1 MNRLVRAGLLAIA
14 ASTFAFAQLTIT
26 TPPSLPQGVTGNSY
40 NLALTASGGAGSL
53 FWTEIASPGT
63 GLPPGLSLSSDGQIS
78 GTPTVVGSYSFR
90 IGVDDSETQAVADFT
105 LNIDSPLAIT
115 TSSPLSPG
123 IAAVPY
129 SQSLT
134 AVGGTSPYVNW
145 SVISGAL
152 PPGLT
157 LSPTSGVI
165 SGTPS
170 TPGPYSFTVQ
180 VQDSAAP
187 QQTASQTFS
196 LAISPAPLTILTM
209 TPLTPGTVGTA
220 YSQTVAATGGTAP
233 YAWSITVGA
242 LPAGLTLNGSTGA
255 ITGTPTTAGTANFTV
270 QVQDSAGTPQTAS
283 KAFAL
288 TINPPTL
295 TISTASPL
303 TAGTGWN
310 GVFSN
315 RRCDRRHGALCVVDH
330 GEAALPAGSHLN
342 GSIGR
347 DYGNTDDGGNGEF
360 TVQVQDSAGT
370 PRLHAKAFALTIN
383 PGALTISSVSPLNT
397 AIANTPYSNTLS
409 ASGGTAPLTWSITVG
424 SLPAGLT
431 LNASTGEISGTPT
444 TTGSATFT
452 VRVQDSSGQ
461 QQTATKSLTL
471 PVVSGPL
478 TVSITSPLAPA
489 TQASSYALSLAATG
503 GVTPYT
509 NWRITSGTLPAGL
522 SLNASTG
529 AITGTP
535 TTLGRSDFVVQVGDA
550 STPRQFAAKAL
561 SLTVYSNALAIR
573 SNSLLPSGTLNQ
585 PYNYDFLVTGGT
597 PPYSFSQGQGTVPPG
612 MSLTSSGALTGT
624 PVEQGTYT
632 FDVLVFDSAGGV
644 SLAASVGSQFGGSI
658 SALASQTFTIHIN
671 AVGVTIAPTT
681 LPDAVLN
688 SAYSQTLTASGG
700 TPSYNWALV
709 LGSLPSGMSLSS
721 SGQLSGTPTQLGVF
735 PITVTASDQAGNVA
749 VQSYE
754 LAVGS
759 GQPTITTVNPVP
771 DAVIN
776 TPYSLS
782 LTTTGGQAPYVY
794 SLDISSSLPPGLT
807 MTSAGVIA
815 GTPTVDGAFGFTVRV
830 LDAAG
835 RTDTKFL
842 DLFVSLVP
850 PLTITT
856 GSPLP
861 NASVGSP
868 YSQTLT
874 ATGGFPPYTWSLVTG
889 SLPPGLNL
897 SSAGVLSGTPT
908 QTGTVTFSV
917 FVGDPQENS
926 DSKSFTL
933 TVGPPSPL
941 TITTSSLTAGLV
953 GAAYSQ
959 SLTATGGVRPY
970 SWALSS
976 GTLPPGLTITS
987 AGVIQGTPTA
997 PGDYSF
1003 APRVTDSLGVSAIR
1017 QLSITINITGISIT
1031 TPSPLPDATINTS
1044 YSQQLAASGGSGNY
1058 GWQLNA
1064 GALPAGLSLSSSG
1077 LISGTPTQSGN
1088 FTFTVRATDLAV
1100 TAAVIQTSKVFTLA
1114 VINPGPV
1121 ITTPSLPAGQA
1132 LVTYSFTLTSA
1143 GGTPPYTYS
1152 LVEGSLPSGFA
1163 LTTSG
1168 QILGTAADTGSF
1180 TFTAQVSDRTNLSS
1194 TKQFTLFIG
1203 AAPTPGNLPVEISTT
1218 RLPDGNVGKLYAFI
1232 FAARNGVQPYRWAIS
1247 GLPAGLEATAAGEIL
1262 GTPQTAGTSLLQVV
1276 VTDDVRGR
1284 SAGTF
1289 NLVIKPP
1296 QVVITT
1302 ERVPDGRVGEAYSTS
1317 FGATGGAPPYTF
1329 SVISGSL
1336 PSGVSLSSTGV
1347 ASGTPATAGT
1357 YQFSVQANDSA
1368 GEKGSRGFSIV
1379 IRPAALVITTSTVG
1393 NGVIGIPFQMTLA
1406 ASGGTPPYKW
1416 SATGLPDGLAIDSGT
1431 GTISGSPTKN
1441 GSFTV
1446 SAQVS
1451 DQANQSN
1458 SRSYPVEIATQ
1469 LSITTQTVGNMVAG
1483 TPVSIALAASGGT
1496 PPYSWS
1502 VGSGSLP
1509 SGVSLGADGVLSG
1522 TPTGTGDSN
1531 FTAQVR
1537 DANGTVA
1544 SKAYSV
1550 RVVTPLVLTTQT
1562 LPAAQFNVSYSA
1574 NLEADWRHATLFLV
1588 GRNRKLARGTHT
1600 QQYRSNYRN
1609 SDRGRNF
1616 KLHAAGRGLGNTE
1629 TNGAAG
1635 LLVAGPAP

>member
-90 IGVDDSETQAVADFT
+90 IGVSDSETQAVADFT
-105 LNIDSPLAIT
+105 LNIDSPLAIS

-180 VQDSAAP
+180 VQDSATP

-255 ITGTPTTAGTANFTV
+255 ITGTPTTAGTAKFTV

-295 TISTASPL
+295 TISYGESI
-303 TAGTGWN
+303 AGRDSWN

-315 RRCDRRHGALCVVDH
+315 RRCDRRYGAYAWSITA
-330 GEAALPAGSHLN
+330 GALPAGLTLN
-342 GSIGR
+342 GSTGAITGTPTTA
-347 DYGNTDDGGNGEF
+347 GTANF

-370 PRLHAKAFALTIN
+370 PQTASKAFALTIN

-409 ASGGTAPLTWSITVG
+409 ASGGTAPLTWSMTVG

-612 MSLTSSGALTGT
+612 LSLTSSGALTGT

-644 SLAASVGSQFGGSI
+644 SLAASVGSQSGGSI
-658 SALASQTFTIHIN
+658 SVLASQTFTIHIN

-700 TPSYNWALV
+700 TPSYNWALA

-735 PITVTASDQAGNVA
+735 PMTVTASDQAGNVA

-815 GTPTVDGAFGFTVRV
+815 GTPTVDGVFGFTVRV

-917 FVGDPQENS
+917 FVGDTQENS
-926 DSKSFTL
+926 DSKS
-933 TVGPPSPL
+933 SP
-941 TITTSSLTAGLV
+941 
-953 GAAYSQ
+953 
-959 SLTATGGVRPY
+959 
-970 SWALSS
+970 
-976 GTLPPGLTITS
+976 
-987 AGVIQGTPTA
+987 
-997 PGDYSF
+997 
-1003 APRVTDSLGVSAIR
+1003 
-1017 QLSITINITGISIT
+1017 
-1031 TPSPLPDATINTS
+1031 
-1044 YSQQLAASGGSGNY
+1044 
-1058 GWQLNA
+1058 
-1064 GALPAGLSLSSSG
+1064 
-1077 LISGTPTQSGN
+1077 
-1088 FTFTVRATDLAV
+1088 
-1100 TAAVIQTSKVFTLA
+1100 
-1114 VINPGPV
+1114 
-1121 ITTPSLPAGQA
+1121 
-1132 LVTYSFTLTSA
+1132 
-1143 GGTPPYTYS
+1143 
-1152 LVEGSLPSGFA
+1152 
-1163 LTTSG
+1163 
-1168 QILGTAADTGSF
+1168 
-1180 TFTAQVSDRTNLSS
+1180 
-1194 TKQFTLFIG
+1194 
-1203 AAPTPGNLPVEISTT
+1203 
-1218 RLPDGNVGKLYAFI
+1218 
-1232 FAARNGVQPYRWAIS
+1232 
-1247 GLPAGLEATAAGEIL
+1247 
-1262 GTPQTAGTSLLQVV
+1262 
-1276 VTDDVRGR
+1276 
-1284 SAGTF
+1284 
-1289 NLVIKPP
+1289 
-1296 QVVITT
+1296 
-1302 ERVPDGRVGEAYSTS
+1302 
-1317 FGATGGAPPYTF
+1317 
-1329 SVISGSL
+1329 
-1336 PSGVSLSSTGV
+1336 
-1347 ASGTPATAGT
+1347 
-1357 YQFSVQANDSA
+1357 
-1368 GEKGSRGFSIV
+1368 
-1379 IRPAALVITTSTVG
+1379 
-1393 NGVIGIPFQMTLA
+1393 
-1406 ASGGTPPYKW
+1406 
-1416 SATGLPDGLAIDSGT
+1416 
-1431 GTISGSPTKN
+1431 
-1441 GSFTV
+1441 
-1446 SAQVS
+1446 
-1451 DQANQSN
+1451 
-1458 SRSYPVEIATQ
+1458 
-1469 LSITTQTVGNMVAG
+1469 
-1483 TPVSIALAASGGT
+1483 
-1496 PPYSWS
+1496 
-1502 VGSGSLP
+1502 
-1509 SGVSLGADGVLSG
+1509 
-1522 TPTGTGDSN
+1522 
-1531 FTAQVR
+1531 
-1537 DANGTVA
+1537 
-1544 SKAYSV
+1544 
-1550 RVVTPLVLTTQT
+1550 
-1562 LPAAQFNVSYSA
+1562 
-1574 NLEADWRHATLFLV
+1574 
-1588 GRNRKLARGTHT
+1588 
-1600 QQYRSNYRN
+1600 
-1609 SDRGRNF
+1609 
-1616 KLHAAGRGLGNTE
+1616 
-1629 TNGAAG
+1629 
-1635 LLVAGPAP
+1635 